1 MSSVTARRISS
12 AHMDADG
19 PVGLKCESQLR
30 VAAAVLAHAHEITG
44 TTVVGELR
52 LDQWGQCD
60 KLVAEIAVEY
70 GLDATLRV
78 EDGRFSVRFTRTVEA
93 VEPVQTPGRASW
105 LARLIPGLGTIR
117 G

>member
-12 AHMDADG
+12 AHMYADR

-30 VAAAVLAHAHEITG
+30 VAAAVLADAREITA

-52 LDQWGQCD
+52 LDQWAQCD
-60 KLVAEIAVEY
+60 TLVAQIADES

-78 EDGRFSVRFTRTVEA
+78 EDGRFSVRFTRTC
-93 VEPVQTPGRASW
+93 GASADSTTRVLVCAPHPT
-105 LARLIPGLGTIR
+105 LAP
-117 G
+117 